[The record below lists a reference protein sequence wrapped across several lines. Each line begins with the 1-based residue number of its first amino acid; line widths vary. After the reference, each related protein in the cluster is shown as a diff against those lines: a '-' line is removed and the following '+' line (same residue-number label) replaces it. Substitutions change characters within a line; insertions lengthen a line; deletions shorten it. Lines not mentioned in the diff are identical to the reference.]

1 MVSMIVLIL
10 GAGYTGTELARQL
23 QQQGISVRLTTRTGQ
38 SLPDLSAPVV
48 QFIFP
53 VAGEG
58 SQSRGG
64 KASSLG
70 ALAGGLPAAA
80 LAGVTHVVSTIAPTD
95 KGLDPVYHGI
105 LAQLQSISLQW
116 FGYLSTTGVYGDT
129 QGAWVDEL
137 SPVAPAPGRSQVRQ
151 GIEQALLSSGL
162 PTHVF
167 RLPGIY
173 GPGRSI
179 FDRIRAGT
187 AQNIVKPGHV
197 FCRIHVADIAQT
209 LICSMM
215 QPAPGNVYNVVDD
228 LPAEPSELLC
238 AALDLMGLTPPP
250 PIPFDSVQLSP
261 MAASFWR
268 ECRRVSNQKI
278 KTELGVRLTYP
289 SFHEG
294 LYAIFQAETIPN
306 R

>member
-1 MVSMIVLIL
+1 MIVLIL
-10 GAGYTGTELARQL
+10 GAGYTGAELARQL

-38 SLPDLSAPVV
+38 ALPELSAPVF
-48 QFIFP
+48 QFVFP
-53 VAGEG
+53 VQGEG
-58 SQSRGG
+58 PQSRMNMD
-64 KASSLG
+64 KVSSVE
-70 ALAGGLPAAA
+70 APNEGLPTAA
-80 LAGVTHVVSTIAPTD
+80 LAGVTHVVSTIAPTAQ
-95 KGLDPVYHGI
+95 GLDPVCHGI
-105 LAQLQSISLQW
+105 FAQLQALELQW

-137 SPVAPAPGRSQVRQ
+137 SPVAPAPGRSQVRR
-151 GIEQALLSSGL
+151 GIEQALLTSGL
-162 PTHVF
+162 PAHVF

-187 AQNIVKPGHV
+187 AQNILKPGHV

-209 LICSMM
+209 LICSMQ

-228 LPAEPSELLC
+228 LPAEPSELLHD
-238 AALDLMGLTPPP
+238 AMHLMGLTPLP
-250 PIPFDSVQLSP
+250 PIPFDSVQFSP

-278 KTELGVRLTYP
+278 KTELGVQLIYP
-289 SFHEG
+289 SYREG
-294 LYAIFQAETIPN
+294 LRAIFQAETTPKP
-306 R
+306 